1 MHVEDP
7 NIPKVPVN
15 APRPEPKPVVIPFTW
30 PGNGRAPDL
39 EKMQQVFVSAPRLIS
54 PSPSLGNTYIRQLTC
69 NPVLISTGEK
79 YKKET
84 DFVSQN
90 SSGLSLVR
98 TYRSKNA
105 SGTLFGPNW
114 LSNLDF
120 PSLTLTE
127 PFTSWSGYTLYRQV
141 AITRPDGSKFSYRLG
156 YVDDGN
162 GNGASYFATGAWA
175 GRLEF
180 ENGDF
185 TLTDNGRA
193 YSYGAGGGFYRMS
206 EDNGNILTYN
216 YVSSTELRIE
226 SNTGLWVQMITG
238 ANGRVSKVRDPAGN
252 EWRYEYNGAGMLT
265 KVTSPGASPDIRE
278 YHYENGAAINGYN
291 LLTGISINGVR
302 YSNYSYQNDR
312 RVSRSA
318 LAGDEEVDSFT
329 YGAGNTTITDARGQT
344 TAYAYASILG
354 DSKITSISR
363 TDTATCP
370 TASAQTGYDSYGYIS
385 YKLDWNGNKT
395 VYEHDSTGHLLSVTS
410 AADTSSASTAKYTW
424 AGDNI
429 SKIEYRDAAGSPY
442 AKTEYEYYGGG
453 ILVTKVA
460 HTDLISGAQAVS
472 SIGGRVRNSVC
483 AGPGFSE
490 SRL

>member
-1 MHVEDP
+1 
-7 NIPKVPVN
+7 
-15 APRPEPKPVVIPFTW
+15 
-30 PGNGRAPDL
+30 
-39 EKMQQVFVSAPRLIS
+39 MQQVFVSAPRLIS